1 MAAAVSSVIPVIAI
15 RTLLL
20 ILLTF
25 IFFSVLLYIVLCQY
39 LCIQIILL
47 FQMLSVP
54 QILDIVNRFITNLI
68 SRLCRKRQDLP
79 IFYCLK
85 GILQLIHCHNFD
97 ISIFQFLNKS
107 HRSDSTCRHNSPDL
121 RILSHKIPYFL
132 FRHLQIGIAAFY
144 ELHRHLRFG
153 LHIFFKSFHTFSVAF
168 LF

>member
-54 QILDIVNRFITNLI
+54 QILDIVNR
-68 SRLCRKRQDLP
+68 S
-79 IFYCLK
+79 
-85 GILQLIHCHNFD
+85 
-97 ISIFQFLNKS
+97 
-107 HRSDSTCRHNSPDL
+107 
-121 RILSHKIPYFL
+121 
-132 FRHLQIGIAAFY
+132 
-144 ELHRHLRFG
+144 
-153 LHIFFKSFHTFSVAF
+153 
-168 LF
+168 